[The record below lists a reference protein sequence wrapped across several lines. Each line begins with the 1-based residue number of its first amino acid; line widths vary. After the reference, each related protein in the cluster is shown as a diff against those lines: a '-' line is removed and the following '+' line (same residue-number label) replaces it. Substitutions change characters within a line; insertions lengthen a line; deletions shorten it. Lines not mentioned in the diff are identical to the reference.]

1 MSLKSPFTMYQL
13 IDAKKRAEVL
23 STEAIH
29 WMVNE
34 YVAKRIPDYQAAALL
49 MAIYCRGMNDQE
61 TANLTDAMLHSGRML
76 NFNDRT
82 VVDKHSTG
90 GIGDKPSFI
99 LAPIAAAC
107 GVKVPMIAGRG
118 LGFTGGTVD
127 KVESVPGF
135 RTNLTLDDFADQL
148 KKHGIVL
155 MGQTPEIAPA
165 DRLFYALRD
174 VTATIDCIPLI
185 TASIMSKKLAE
196 GAEGIVFDI
205 KHGSGAFMR
214 DPKQARLLA
223 KSLLKTGKRFKRRCM
238 VMLTDMSQPLGQE
251 VGHALEI
258 QESIRVL
265 KGEGPADLTYL
276 SIELAAGMVLLAGKA
291 KTMAEARNKC
301 FKTID
306 DGSALKK
313 FRHML
318 ALQGGDASVV
328 DHPQKLIVAREK
340 TVIKSPK
347 KGWLK
352 SFQND
357 QIGYLLTELG
367 GGRKTI
373 EQTPDL
379 AVGFTFHAKIGA
391 KLNKGDALMTIHH
404 HANQKEL
411 VSAIEKRFLKE
422 VVGFSTRA
430 VRAPKLIS
438 EVLRG

>member
-1 MSLKSPFTMYQL
+1 MYQL
-13 IDAKKRAEVL
+13 IDAKKRGETLPAE
-23 STEAIH
+23 SIR

-34 YVAKRIPDYQAAALL
+34 YVAKKIPDYQAAALL
-49 MAIYCRGMNDQE
+49 MAIYCRGMDDTE
-61 TANLTDAMLHSGRML
+61 TAALTDAMLHSGRVL

-135 RTNLTLDDFADQL
+135 RTGLSLDEFSEQLT
-148 KKHGIVL
+148 KHGLVL

-174 VTATIDCIPLI
+174 VTATIDCVPLI

-205 KHGSGAFMR
+205 KYGSGAFMR
-214 DPKQARLLA
+214 EKKQARELA
-223 KSLLKTGKRFKRRCM
+223 RSLMKTGKRFKRRCI

-251 VGHALEI
+251 VGHSLEI

-265 KGEGPADLTYL
+265 KGEGPDDLTHISL
-276 SIELAAGMVLLAGKA
+276 ELAAGMVLLAGKA
-291 KTMAEARNKC
+291 KTIAEARKKC
-301 FKTID
+301 QAVLD
-306 DGSALKK
+306 NGEALEK
-313 FRHML
+313 FRL
-318 ALQGGDASVV
+318 LLSLQGGDASIV
-328 DHPQKLIVAREK
+328 DVPEKLKVAVEK
-340 TVIKSPK
+340 TVVKAPK
-347 KGWLK
+347 KTHLQ
-352 SFQND
+352 SFEND

-367 GGRKTI
+367 GGRKTK
-373 EQTPDL
+373 EDVPDL
-379 AVGFTFHAKIGA
+379 EVGFTFHAKVGA
-391 KLNKGDALMTIHH
+391 KLNKGDAILTIHH
-404 HANQKEL
+404 HADQKEL
-411 VSAIEKRFLKE
+411 VTKIAKKFLDE
-422 VVGFSTRA
+422 VIHFSTRP

-438 EVLRG
+438 EVMRG